1 MRVVRSIV
9 HVALAGIA
17 VSSAVNGEET
27 EDPGVDFLE
36 YLGSWQEGDEEWV
49 VIAEIESAEAEKPHE
64 KHKPERKEDD

>member
-27 EDPGVDFLE
+27 EDPEVDFLE
-36 YLGSWQEGDEEWV
+36 YLGSWQESDEEWV

-64 KHKPERKEDD
+64 KRKPERKEDD